1 MTNFEKAKEF
11 VETHKKEIATAGV
24 GIVLCKK
31 LPFFKAEVTTLPK
44 KLPFFKAEVTTLPK
58 KIIDS
63 DLAIPENLKTCT
75 MTALW
80 KEGDYVNSIV
90 NNVCLSQMG
99 EFGVELIDNLD
110 CIEPDVPVDLIIGFL
125 AK

>member
-11 VETHKKEIATAGV
+11 VERNKKAIIAGALTGTSMAI
-24 GIVLCKK
+24 GILLYKK
-31 LPFFKAEVTTLPK
+31 LSFPK
-44 KLPFFKAEVTTLPK
+44 TEVTTLPK
-58 KIIDS
+58 KIINS

-75 MTALW
+75 MSALW

-125 AK
+125 AT

>member
-1 MTNFEKAKEF
+1 MTKIEKAKEF
-11 VETHKKEIATAGV
+11 VKTHKKEIALTALATVTTGV

-31 LPFFKAEVTTLPK
+31 LPSTKTWNVTLPK
-44 KLPFFKAEVTTLPK
+44 R
-58 KIIDS
+58 IS
-63 DLAIPENLKTCT
+63 DLNIPENLKTCD

-90 NNVCLSQMG
+90 DNVCLSQMG

-110 CIEPDVPVDLIIGFL
+110 CIEPDVPVSLIIGFL

>member
-11 VETHKKEIATAGV
+11 VEAHKKEIALAALATVTAGV
-24 GIVLCKK
+24 GIVLC
-31 LPFFKAEVTTLPK
+31 K

-63 DLAIPENLKTCT
+63 DLAIPENLKICT

-99 EFGVELIDNLD
+99 EFGIELIDNLD